1 MVRHP
6 QAVRALPELG
16 DLDEILDLFG
26 SRATCFELA
35 RVESGGVAFPIT
47 GVVVGAAR
55 ADAPTLALI
64 GGVHGLERI
73 GTHVVLAAMHGFA
86 RYLAWDRVLTNLLH
100 EVRLV
105 FVPLVNPVGM
115 ALRRRSN
122 GEGVDLMRNAPTDH
136 ASSPTTPI
144 LGGHRLS
151 PRLPWYR
158 GRAGAAMQIE
168 AAALCECVRRFVAP
182 ARAAIVV
189 DVHSGFGSVDRL
201 WFPYAR
207 EHRPFASLAEMLA
220 LTDLLESSLPHHVYV
235 IEPVSR
241 QYRVQGDLWDY
252 LYDEQREQGRTNFLP
267 LTLELGSWS
276 WVRKNPAQLLDVLG
290 GFNPMH
296 PHRRR
301 RTLRRHGPL
310 FEFLL
315 RAVAGYEAWTGFDEP
330 ERRRLELEAERR
342 WYR

>member
-6 QAVRALPELG
+6 PKAVRALPELG

-35 RVESGGVAFPIT
+35 RVESDGVAFPIT
-47 GVVVGAAR
+47 GIVVGAER

-73 GTHVVLAAMHGFA
+73 GTHVVLSTMHTFA

-100 EVRLV
+100 DVRLA
-105 FVPLVNPVGM
+105 FLPLVNPVGM

-122 GEGVDLMRNAPTDH
+122 AQGVDLMRNAPTRH
-136 ASSPTTPI
+136 EARTTPI
-144 LGGHRLS
+144 VGGHRLT

-158 GRAGAAMQIE
+158 GRADAAMQVE
-168 AAALCECVRRFVAP
+168 AAALCEFVRRFVVP

-207 EHRPFASLAEMLA
+207 EHRPFASLAEVFA
-220 LTDLLESSLPHHVYV
+220 LNDLLDATLPHHVYV
-235 IEPVSR
+235 VEPVSH

-252 LYDEQREQGRTNFLP
+252 LYDEQHALGRTSFVP

-315 RAVAGYEAWTGFDEP
+315 RAVAGHDAWTGFDEQ

-342 WYR
+342 WY